1 MEIHFKNLH
10 NDFGLHYYKSLFMT
24 VLEMKAKAFEKLA
37 TINEESA
44 IKHVL
49 TFLENL
55 QPNKEEFD
63 ADSFFKNAS
72 GKYDD
77 VLQKLAQ

>member
-1 MEIHFKNLH
+1 M
-10 NDFGLHYYKSLFMT
+10 ST
-24 VLEMKAKAFEKLA
+24 LEMKAKAFEKLA

-44 IKHVL
+44 IKEVL

-55 QPNKEEFD
+55 QPSKEEFD

-72 GKYDD
+72 KKYDD

>member
-1 MEIHFKNLH
+1 M
-10 NDFGLHYYKSLFMT
+10 ST
-24 VLEMKAKAFEKLA
+24 LEMKAKAFEKLA

-44 IKHVL
+44 IKEVL

-55 QPNKEEFD
+55 QPSKEEFD
-63 ADSFFKNAS
+63 VDLFFKNAS
-72 GKYDD
+72 EKYDD

>member
-1 MEIHFKNLH
+1 M
-10 NDFGLHYYKSLFMT
+10 ST
-24 VLEMKAKAFEKLA
+24 LEMKAKAFEKLA

-44 IKHVL
+44 IKEVL

-55 QPNKEEFD
+55 QPSKEEFD
-63 ADSFFKNAS
+63 VDSFFINAS
-72 GKYDD
+72 EKYDD

>member
-1 MEIHFKNLH
+1 
-10 NDFGLHYYKSLFMT
+10 
-24 VLEMKAKAFEKLA
+24 MKAKAFEKLA
-37 TINEESA
+37 TINEEST
-44 IKHVL
+44 IKEVL

-55 QPNKEEFD
+55 QPNKKEFD